1 MHTTQI
7 DSTNIREASWAD
19 ETLYLTFVKT
29 GAVYRYEGVSFELY
43 TELCQ
48 APSVG
53 SFFHARIKPNFV
65 TTQLTEAQALAAGVT
80 AQQTIP
86 TP

>member
-7 DSTNIREASWAD
+7 QSSNIRQAAWAD
-19 ETLYLTFVKT
+19 DTLYLTFVKT
-29 GAVYRYEGVSFELY
+29 GAVYRFDGVPFDIY

-48 APSVG
+48 AASVG
-53 SFFHARIKPNFV
+53 SFFHTRIKSNYV
-65 TTQLTEAQALAAGVT
+65 TTQLTEPQALAIGVT